1 VAKEV
6 LIIGYIDLH
15 AHILPGL
22 DDGAQT
28 VEESVEMARKF
39 VECGYGAVVAT
50 PHVIDGAPS
59 RELILERCRAL
70 RQVLADEGV
79 GLQIYPGAEIYLD
92 YEFMNQLKMGEFLGL
107 GGEESLYLLLE
118 LEGMQPLPVNLESI
132 FFELNARGYRVVISH
147 PERVPAFQ
155 ENLEVLYRLVHKGA
169 LCQVTLGSLTGLF
182 GPGVEETA
190 KSILEHKMAH
200 FLVTDAHGDG
210 QRLAAITDAVKV
222 VWEKWDINME
232 FQLLVKNPGCVLD
245 GKVVDADDPVC
256 PDLKEEG
263 RRRKRIRHQH
273 KLNGKNK
280 GPGNNK
286 GANGKDMAQKANKAQ
301 DKNGS
306 GAENAAPQKMFR
318 RPQNI

>member
-1 VAKEV
+1 M
-6 LIIGYIDLH
+6 LFIGYIDLH

-22 DDGAQT
+22 DDGAET
-28 VEESVEMARKF
+28 VEESVEMAKKF
-39 VECGYGAVVAT
+39 VDCGYGSVVAT

-59 RELILERCRAL
+59 REVILERCRAL

-79 GLQIYPGAEIYLD
+79 RLQIYPGAEICLD
-92 YEFMNQLKMGEFLGL
+92 YEFMNQLQKGDFLGL
-107 GGEESLYLLLE
+107 GGDESLYLLLE
-118 LEGMQPLPVNLESI
+118 LEAMQPLPVNLESI

-147 PERVPAFQ
+147 PERVVAFQ

-210 QRLAAITDAVKV
+210 QRLAAISEAVEI

-245 GKVVDADDPVC
+245 GKVVDADDPIF

-263 RRRKRIRHQH
+263 RRRKRLKNNN
-273 KLNGKNK
+273 KLNGKK
-280 GPGNNK
+280 RPPGKDN
-286 GANGKDMAQKANKAQ
+286 GANAQTKDQRVNKARS
-301 DKNGS
+301 KNGG
-306 GAENAAPQKMFR
+306 GAEKAASQKKFRR